1 MEDTTPSRPQE
12 SGNPEPAA
20 PVPLNP
26 ASISDPPSANQTIL
40 HNGKTYT
47 TIKEG
52 LAYVL
57 IPPDAPLSQDP
68 SLSKGE
74 GPAQSVFYN
83 PIQQY
88 NRDLTVLAIRA
99 FGEALVAEK
108 VAKASQSRAKRRKK
122 ASKKQG
128 AVEKED
134 QETAQGNGEK
144 RQFDAGTAGEDESRQ
159 PAATNKRKLGEL
171 ENEGD
176 AEQPAAKKSKADR
189 NSISDLLEDD
199 DLRDEDL
206 LACET
211 TVPPTQLSQP
221 TQPTTVEST
230 TTKPNAVEEKE
241 PVDWKPPFRILDALS
256 ATGLRALRYAQEL
269 PFVTSITAND
279 LSAKAV
285 EMIAVNIKHNRLED
299 RIETCTGNAMAHMYS
314 LVGQEGKG
322 GPGAKYEVIDIDPYG
337 TAVPFLDAAVQAL
350 SNGGL
355 LCVTCT
361 DSGVFNSIGYSEK
374 TFSLYGGL
382 PVKGEHCHEAGLRLI
397 LHAINT
403 SAAKYGISVEPLLSL
418 SIDYYARVFV
428 RIRRS
433 PAEVKFHSS
442 KTMIVYS
449 CDHGCGA
456 WKTQFLG
463 RAVVQNSKK
472 GQVTYKHGSA
482 QGPTTSPLCEHCGS
496 KMHLAGPMY
505 GGPLHNPSF
514 LDKMLD
520 LLPSLDKST
529 YKTLDRIEG
538 MLKTAYDEMHM
549 FDSDE
554 LLAKAKGSEKVEGT
568 YLRLNEAAID
578 HHPFYVVPSALSRII
593 HCQAP
598 SDAQLRGALRHSGYK
613 ALRSHAKPGTV
624 KTDASWS
631 AIWEIMREWVRQ
643 KCPLKEGSLKEGMPG
658 FKIMAKAK
666 EVSFYTLKPV
676 KSAWRAMKQSR
687 RALLN
692 GDGKM
697 AGDLSKKKRYK
708 LMNKEAAVTNAS
720 DLGSESEKKEAQA
733 VVFDEELG
741 ADKQTKRLVRYQM
754 NPRANWGPMSRA
766 K

>member
-1 MEDTTPSRPQE
+1 MDNSVPAHSQE
-12 SGNPEPAA
+12 PHNSGNSAIIS
-20 PVPLNP
+20 P
-26 ASISDPPSANQTIL
+26 ASISDPPSANQRIL
-40 HNGKTYT
+40 HDGKVYT

-99 FGEALVAEK
+99 FGEAFVAEK
-108 VAKASQSRAKRRKK
+108 LAKAAELRDRRRKK
-122 ASKKQG
+122 AANKLNKRKG
-128 AVEKED
+128 KG
-134 QETAQGNGEK
+134 QETEAQGE
-144 RQFDAGTAGEDESRQ
+144 R
-159 PAATNKRKLGEL
+159 NKRKLRET
-171 ENEGD
+171 EIEGA
-176 AEQPAAKKSKADR
+176 AEQPPAKKSKANR
-189 NSISDLLEDD
+189 NSTSDLLDD
-199 DLRDEDL
+199 DIPDEDL
-206 LACET
+206 LACEAT
-211 TVPPTQLSQP
+211 LP
-221 TQPTTVEST
+221 TQPSQ
-230 TTKPNAVEEKE
+230 PPQPSHPSQ
-241 PVDWKPPFRILDALS
+241 PVDAIPRDTVKEQEPLEEWRPPFQILDALS

-269 PFVTSITAND
+269 PFVTSVTAND
-279 LSAKAV
+279 LSPKAV
-285 EMIAVNIKHNRLED
+285 EMIAVNIKHNKLED
-299 RIETCTGNAMAHMYS
+299 KIKTSTGNAMAHMYS

-322 GPGAKYEVIDIDPYG
+322 GPGPKYEVIDIDPYG
-337 TAVPFLDAAVQAL
+337 TAVPFLDAAIQAL

-382 PVKGEHCHEAGLRLI
+382 PIKGEHCHEAGLRLI
-397 LHAINT
+397 LHAINS

-428 RIRRS
+428 RVRRS

-442 KTMIVYS
+442 KTMMVYS

-456 WKTQFLG
+456 WETQFLG
-463 RAVVQNSKK
+463 RAVAQTSKN
-472 GQVTYKHGSA
+472 GQVSYKHGSA
-482 QGPTTSPLCEHCGS
+482 QGPITSPLCEHCGS
-496 KMHLAGPMY
+496 KMHIAGPMY

-514 LDKMLD
+514 VDKMLE

-538 MLKTAYDEMHM
+538 MLQTAYDEMHM
-549 FDSDE
+549 FDSGE
-554 LLAKAKGSEKVEGT
+554 LLTKVQGSEKRVEAS
-568 YLRLNEAAID
+568 YLHVKEAAID

-598 SDAQLRGALRHSGYK
+598 SDAQLRGALRGLGYK
-613 ALRSHAKPGTV
+613 ALKSHAKPGTI
-624 KTDASWS
+624 KTDAPWT

-643 KCPLKEGSLKEGMPG
+643 KCPLKEGTLKEGMPG
-658 FKIMAKAK
+658 FKIMAKATEVGFEFGGYSAESHGGWYSVAEELLMLDSQK
-666 EVSFYTLKPV
+666 ERNRDE
-676 KSAWRAMKQSR
+676 SAS
-687 RALLN
+687 
-692 GDGKM
+692 
-697 AGDLSKKKRYK
+697 
-708 LMNKEAAVTNAS
+708 EA
-720 DLGSESEKKEAQA
+720 DKKEAQGI
-733 VVFDEELG
+733 VFDEELG